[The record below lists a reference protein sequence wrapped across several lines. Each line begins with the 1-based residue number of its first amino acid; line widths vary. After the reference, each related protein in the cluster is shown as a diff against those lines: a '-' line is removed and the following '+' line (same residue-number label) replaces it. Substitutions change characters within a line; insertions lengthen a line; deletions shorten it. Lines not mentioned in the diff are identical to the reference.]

1 MVFKTT
7 WVGIQDPVCSVFINS
22 DGEKIRCPDLSDFLM
37 NGKIFIGKEGER
49 DFIGISEMLDFK
61 GGIPDTDPYQ
71 FEAVPKAAVILDFVV
86 QFV

>member
-1 MVFKTT
+1 MVFKATL
-7 WVGIQDPVCSVFINS
+7 VGIENPVCSVFINS
-22 DGEKIRCPDLSDFLM
+22 HGKKMGCPDLSDFLV
-37 NGKIFIGKEGER
+37 NGKIIIGKEGER

-71 FEAVPKAAVILDFVV
+71 LETVLKAAVILDFVV